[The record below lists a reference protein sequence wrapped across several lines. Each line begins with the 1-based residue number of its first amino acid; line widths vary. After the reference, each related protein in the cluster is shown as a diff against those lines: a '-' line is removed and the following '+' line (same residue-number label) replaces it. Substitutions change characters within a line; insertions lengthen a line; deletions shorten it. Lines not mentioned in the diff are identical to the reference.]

1 MKEEKSMH
9 ANTLQGAEPLALA
22 QRCIAVL
29 DEKKAEDLRLLH
41 VEEQTVLA
49 DYFIICTGTSS
60 TQLRALAAEL
70 EYRMQIAGEPPLH
83 MEGYDEANWII
94 VDFGCVIVHLFTRAT
109 RDFYGLEKLWS
120 DADKVDLS
128 ALLSAR

>member
-1 MKEEKSMH
+1 M
-9 ANTLQGAEPLALA
+9 
-22 QRCIAVL
+22 
-29 DEKKAEDLRLLH
+29 
-41 VEEQTVLA
+41 LA

-70 EYRMQIAGEPPLH
+70 EYRMQIAGEPPLR